1 MLCNAEL
8 NSFDSSYLTQLTL
21 GAPHAQVNFSIHIIR
36 IFNFKMIIFLMQ
48 AEYLHFIAATAT
60 CCCTRYIFSNKKC
73 FVMGFG
79 CD

>member
-48 AEYLHFIAATAT
+48 AEYLHLSQLLLLAVALDTYFQIK
-60 CCCTRYIFSNKKC
+60 S
-73 FVMGFG
+73 VL
-79 CD
+79 